1 VVHNDLKPDNILIA
15 HDGRAVISDF
25 GVSRVHPN
33 KSDTSVGSPGT
44 PTYTAPEVW
53 GVGSYAAIP
62 SDVWSLGVTLHAMVF
77 GCLPYF
83 GASQMELIELVTN
96 PKEWECSH
104 ACDDAELLALL
115 RGIMQKV
122 PGARARR
129 SPSMQVLTT
138 APSPFPTGA
147 RRARDARP
155 AYKCSPRRPHPSPQV
170 PGARAT
176 LAQVHQSPWAAAA
189 ISLRAAT
196 SNWAKIE
203 VDEAELRAAV
213 ISGHVSNFRRTKHG
227 TLLKHTEDTEGEVS
241 ASDEH

>member
-1 VVHNDLKPDNILIA
+1 MVHNDLKPDNILIA

-83 GASQMELIELVTN
+83 GANQMELIELVTN

-115 RGIMQKV
+115 RGMMQKV

-129 SPSMQVLTT
+129 SPSIQVLTT
-138 APSPFPTGA
+138 A
-147 RRARDARP
+147 
-155 AYKCSPRRPHPSPQV
+155 PHPSPQV

>member
-1 VVHNDLKPDNILIA
+1 MHNDLKPDNILIA

-115 RGIMQKV
+115 RGMMQKV

-129 SPSMQVLTT
+129 SPRCIKAHGPPPLSACVRRPAIGPRSRLTKLSCGLRSSPAT
-138 APSPFPTGA
+138 CPTFGAPSTA
-147 RRARDARP
+147 R
-155 AYKCSPRRPHPSPQV
+155 CSSTPR
-170 PGARAT
+170 
-176 LAQVHQSPWAAAA
+176 
-189 ISLRAAT
+189 I
-196 SNWAKIE
+196 
-203 VDEAELRAAV
+203 
-213 ISGHVSNFRRTKHG
+213 RR
-227 TLLKHTEDTEGEVS
+227 ER
-241 ASDEH
+241 

>member
-1 VVHNDLKPDNILIA
+1 LHASAHHGALALHFQGVVHNDLKPDNILIA

-115 RGIMQKV
+115 RGMMQKV

-129 SPSMQVLTT
+129 SPSIQVLTT
-138 APSPFPTGA
+138 APTLPHRCPARA
-147 RRARDARP
+147 RRSPRCIKAHGPPPLSACVRRP
-155 AYKCSPRRPHPSPQV
+155 AIGPRSRLTKLSCGLRSSLATCPIFGAPSTARCSSTPR
-170 PGARAT
+170 
-176 LAQVHQSPWAAAA
+176 
-189 ISLRAAT
+189 ILR
-196 SNWAKIE
+196 E
-203 VDEAELRAAV
+203 R
-213 ISGHVSNFRRTKHG
+213 
-227 TLLKHTEDTEGEVS
+227 
-241 ASDEH
+241 

>member
-1 VVHNDLKPDNILIA
+1 MVHNDLKPDNILIA

-115 RGIMQKV
+115 RGMMQKV
-122 PGARARR
+122 PGARAR
-129 SPSMQVLTT
+129 
-138 APSPFPTGA
+138 
-147 RRARDARP
+147 DARP
-155 AYKCSPRRPHPSPQV
+155 ACKCSPRRPHPSPQV
-170 PGARAT
+170 PGARA
-176 LAQVHQSPWAAAA
+176 LAQHTSAHHGAPPFPTGAR
-189 ISLRAAT
+189 RARDARPGA
-196 SNWAKIE
+196 SKPM
-203 VDEAELRAAV
+203 
-213 ISGHVSNFRRTKHG
+213 GRRRYQPACG
-227 TLLKHTEDTEGEVS
+227 DQQLGQDRG
-241 ASDEH
+241 